1 VGGLFLARDCYKKFG
16 KLSISPT
23 SHVQSKSNT
32 KSPYLVSDSSNLARN
47 VLIGDFVKGNII
59 TIEDPITHVKLFSFQ
74 VLKSDLST
82 KKLIKRYPIIQKS
95 QLSIS
100 YYLTKIGET
109 LKLSQV
115 NIRQFFDDIFNG
127 GGGSRRICSF
137 DEFSQ
142 FLRDHLFRRY
152 LASQNE
158 NVDPSVLS
166 HISSHCL
173 STLMEQFQC
182 EEKEGEGMMDVDL
195 FIDNLV
201 LFCPKSSQEIHQIS
215 TKFSKLSI
223 ESQISFHC
231 WNLGQNYSNLLS
243 LRKDLL
249 SEENGS
255 MDSSSCSRSHFLR
268 TFSSFSNELT
278 LGLSHKQ
285 LKKLILSY
293 SVVNSNN
300 NGEDEEEEMNGRKED
315 VIVNCQLLCDHIFDA
330 SLNLCFDYSSSSAST
345 SEGSRNNKRS
355 PSFSSHSSSRGFN
368 TTNSFSNQDQEY
380 DQSAHLSDANLITLC
395 KIFHSKF
402 VSGGTKRRRIESL
415 FLSHDIG
422 SSTPAFIS
430 NPPSPRS
437 RGRQQSVFRRH
448 LISKSSFEQI
458 VNLLSMEYHLEFIEQ
473 EILTNFLFKTPSS
486 TINYLDF
493 IKAIIMRNVRLLRKI
508 RGE

>member
-1 VGGLFLARDCYKKFG
+1 VGGLFLSRDCYKKFG

-23 SHVQSKSNT
+23 SHVQQSNKSNK
-32 KSPYLVSDSSNLARN
+32 KSPYLVSNSSNLTRN
-47 VLIGDFVKGNII
+47 ILIGDFVKGNII

-127 GGGSRRICSF
+127 GEGSRRRICSF

-182 EEKEGEGMMDVDL
+182 EEKEGGEGGMMDVDL

-215 TKFSKLSI
+215 TN
-223 ESQISFHC
+223 SQSYLL
-231 WNLGQNYSNLLS
+231 NL
-243 LRKDLL
+243 K
-249 SEENGS
+249 
-255 MDSSSCSRSHFLR
+255 SRS
-268 TFSSFSNELT
+268 
-278 LGLSHKQ
+278 
-285 LKKLILSY
+285 
-293 SVVNSNN
+293 
-300 NGEDEEEEMNGRKED
+300 
-315 VIVNCQLLCDHIFDA
+315 IVGIWD
-330 SLNLCFDYSSSSAST
+330 
-345 SEGSRNNKRS
+345 
-355 PSFSSHSSSRGFN
+355 
-368 TTNSFSNQDQEY
+368 
-380 DQSAHLSDANLITLC
+380 
-395 KIFHSKF
+395 KI
-402 VSGGTKRRRIESL
+402 I
-415 FLSHDIG
+415 
-422 SSTPAFIS
+422 
-430 NPPSPRS
+430 
-437 RGRQQSVFRRH
+437 
-448 LISKSSFEQI
+448 QI
-458 VNLLSMEYHLEFIEQ
+458 Y
-473 EILTNFLFKTPSS
+473 
-486 TINYLDF
+486 YL
-493 IKAIIMRNVRLLRKI
+493 
-508 RGE
+508 